1 MKINLLSFF
10 LLVSI
15 FVSETITAQ
24 NPYRRGGGMNQM
36 DNTRNA
42 APREKEPVDFVKQST
57 EKMTKDLNLDG
68 FQSAVVKTIMEDFE
82 KEYKAIVELQ
92 IPNEGKQEKVKIASE
107 KMEARVVELLNPEQ
121 KIKFAAIKD
130 KAEKK
135 DKKKKKGKKDEEKV
149 EEIPE

>member
-10 LLVSI
+10 LLISL
-15 FVSETITAQ
+15 FVTETISAQ

-36 DNTRNA
+36 DNARYA
-42 APREKEPVDFVKQST
+42 APREKEPVDFVKEST

-92 IPNEGKQEKVKIASE
+92 IPNEGKQEKVKIASD
-107 KMEARVVELLNPEQ
+107 KMEARVIELLNPEQ

-149 EEIPE
+149 EETRE